1 MYALRVPVRLDNPT
15 SARIPQTNE
24 KILSKDRK
32 EERMQENVQKE
43 EGGVS
48 LLEILRLLLSK
59 IKILILVVL
68 VAGLAGGSFALY
80 TSWND
85 LHFGTSVEFYVNPEK
100 PKATNG
106 NNASQF
112 GVYGAYGRHV
122 MDNMVKLLESESF
135 TEQLLLDGKILPK
148 LKFVAGETTP
158 LGEVLE
164 SGTSWAWV
172 KEPSQEERDA
182 APQDK
187 VWAYDELE
195 NALKEAEIARGLANQ
210 NVGKLEQYTLSLTD
224 LTKTFNS
231 MSLLM
236 ADEWLALHLNNKLA
250 NASFNQEEYDD
261 KVATLT
267 ETSPEYNDFKKLI
280 SLYDKMTA
288 TEAQIESVQ
297 ADIKDLNEVFFQ
309 RADDLE
315 KVALDLWRATPGYKS
330 VLKNYSK
337 AVSYSY
343 LEANADIDDANNL
356 ARSFIYV
363 KIAVVG
369 EQNQPF
375 AEEVHRRVKDIVPEF
390 VKNNMTVPTDY
401 EGTNCERITRT
412 DEIHRTNP
420 NHRTTQVI
428 KYGLLFGAAALVI
441 AAVVIIIVDKS
452 DKRLRDTEV
461 ITKKFN
467 VPILGIVPSIDELNE
482 ESHARKVAAT
492 KAPKNT
498 NQEAK

>member
-1 MYALRVPVRLDNPT
+1 MSRIHSVRIMRTRNFGQPQT
-15 SARIPQTNE
+15 ARIRQTNE
-24 KILSKDRK
+24 KILSKDIK

-59 IKILILVVL
+59 IKLLILVVL
-68 VAGLAGGSFALY
+68 VAGIAGGAFALY

-100 PKATNG
+100 PKATNS
-106 NNASQF
+106 NNASQY

-135 TEQLLLDGKILPK
+135 TEQLLLNGGRLPK
-148 LKFVAGETTP
+148 LIFTAEDETDP
-158 LGEVLE
+158 LGNSLTEN
-164 SGTSWAWV
+164 
-172 KEPSQEERDA
+172 D
-182 APQDK
+182 
-187 VWAYDELE
+187 VWYWIKPEGENATKLYTAFE
-195 NALKEAEIARGLANQ
+195 NALKEAEIARGLADQ
-210 NVGKLEQYTLSLTD
+210 NIDDLEKYTLSLND
-224 LTKTFNS
+224 LTKTLNS
-231 MSLLM
+231 MNLEM
-236 ADEWLALHLNNKLA
+236 EKEWLTLHLNDKLA
-250 NASFNQEEYDD
+250 NASFNQQEYDD

-267 ETSPEYNDFKKLI
+267 ETSPEYATFKRLI

-288 TEAQIESVQ
+288 TETQIESVQ
-297 ADIKDLNEVFFQ
+297 AEIQILNKDVFKK
-309 RADDLE
+309 ADDLE
-315 KVALDLWRATPGYKS
+315 VAALDLWRATPGYKS
-330 VLKNYSK
+330 VLRMYSN

-343 LEANADIDDANNL
+343 LEANADLDDANNL

-369 EQNQPF
+369 EQNQLF
-375 AEEVHRRVKDIVPEF
+375 AQEVHKRVKDIVPVF
-390 VKNNMTVPTDY
+390 VKNNMTVPADY

-420 NHRTTQVI
+420 NHRMTQVI
-428 KYGLLFGAAALVI
+428 KYGLLFGAAALVV
-441 AAVVIIIVDKS
+441 AAVIIIIVDKS

-461 ITKKFN
+461 ISKKFN

-482 ESHARKVAAT
+482 EAHARKVAAN

>member
-1 MYALRVPVRLDNPT
+1 
-15 SARIPQTNE
+15 
-24 KILSKDRK
+24 
-32 EERMQENVQKE
+32 MQENVQKE

-59 IKILILVVL
+59 IKLLILVVL
-68 VAGLAGGSFALY
+68 VAGIAGGSFALY

-85 LHFGTSVEFYVNPEK
+85 LHFGTRVEFYVNPEK
-100 PKATNG
+100 PKASSG
-106 NNASQF
+106 SNASQF

-135 TEQLLLDGKILPK
+135 TEQLLLNGETLPK
-148 LKFVAGETTP
+148 LKFEAGETTP
-158 LGEVLE
+158 LGNVVET
-164 SGTSWAWV
+164 GYSWSWV
-172 KEPSQEERDA
+172 SEPSDEERA
-182 APQDK
+182 ANPEK
-187 VWAYDELE
+187 IWAYDELE
-195 NALKEAEIARGLANQ
+195 KSLVVAKIAREEADGQLTLLETLTTEKAQKEEALTRLNSLINQEWFKFYPKHTTASVFSEVAYETLLAKAVSEKEQGDSTLYNDIYKTDGLNTYYESWSAAKTGVDTASKQIKELNENYFYKADEAE
-210 NVGKLEQYTLSLTD
+210 
-224 LTKTFNS
+224 KT
-231 MSLLM
+231 
-236 ADEWLALHLNNKLA
+236 
-250 NASFNQEEYDD
+250 
-261 KVATLT
+261 
-267 ETSPEYNDFKKLI
+267 
-280 SLYDKMTA
+280 
-288 TEAQIESVQ
+288 
-297 ADIKDLNEVFFQ
+297 
-309 RADDLE
+309 
-315 KVALDLWRATPGYKS
+315 ALDLWRATPGYKD
-330 VLKNYSK
+330 VLKKYSG

-343 LEANADIDDANNL
+343 LEANADVDDANNL

-363 KIAVVG
+363 NIAVVG

-375 AEEVHRRVKDIVPEF
+375 AEEVHQRVKDIVPEF
-390 VKNNMTVPTDY
+390 VKNNMTVPADY

-461 ITKKFN
+461 ITRKFN

-482 ESHARKVAAT
+482 EAHARKVAAT